1 MKICCIPTLRE
12 LVIHNQHT
20 KYFNEINRIKA
31 ESLDLD
37 REQRFRVQDLEN
49 KQKQIMEQ
57 IKNLFN

>member
-1 MKICCIPTLRE
+1 MTEQQKAQMYGDL
-12 LVIHNQHT
+12 LNQHT

-37 REQRFRVQDLEN
+37 REQRLRVQDLEN

>member
-1 MKICCIPTLRE
+1 MTEEQKAKVYGDL
-12 LVIHNQHT
+12 LNQHT

-37 REQRFRVQDLEN
+37 RGQRLRVQDLEN